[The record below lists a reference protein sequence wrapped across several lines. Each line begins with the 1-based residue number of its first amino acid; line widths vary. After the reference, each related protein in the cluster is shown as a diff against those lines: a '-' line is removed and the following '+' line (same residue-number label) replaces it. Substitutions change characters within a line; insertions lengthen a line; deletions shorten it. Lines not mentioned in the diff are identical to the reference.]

1 MKRLL
6 AYFGYY
12 QLNEHASTYT
22 FWIKEKDK
30 WVMYVV
36 MNCSVKKVVNNCK
49 IIDLQ
54 PSEMTHFGIRL
65 NDIQILESY
74 NNGIPKNPKHHS
86 ALIGW
91 RKMGDNNILKF

>member
-1 MKRLL
+1 MKKLL

-12 QLNEHASTYT
+12 PLNEHASTYT
-22 FWIKEKDK
+22 YWIKENDK

-36 MNCSVKKVVNNCK
+36 SNCSVKKVVDNCE

-54 PSEMTHFGIRL
+54 PSEMTHFGIMF
-65 NDIQILESY
+65 NDTQILESY

-86 ALIGW
+86 ALICW
-91 RKMGDNNILKF
+91 WKMGDNNILNF